1 MGVRRSRPD
10 SRNSI
15 SAGVLPLVLALT
27 CALAAV
33 LAPPARAADYK
44 MLLCAGNN
52 GSNSYA
58 TSTNTTSPSNPGG
71 IFTFA
76 NHCGPAPDPAGSAA
90 FLTIYEH
97 EQSGNAGVDA
107 YGDISYE
114 VPPWVAILAA
124 GGYTREP
131 NDFNQGWRARFWGE
145 NFDGT
150 GFQILTQ
157 GAGLSNSGEQ
167 AAPTSVFTPH
177 LWPFGTYGYFRR
189 FVFELECVRPAGCE
203 RSGVNEVDANTFVL
217 ILADVSPPA
226 VGFDSSSSPL
236 LAGDWVK
243 GNQPVEWGSSDQG
256 SGLRDERL
264 SVDGAQRKEVSYAGE
279 CDTGSSQVDGEFARV
294 FSPCP
299 TGGPYQ
305 GSYVLETAG
314 LSDGTH
320 NVKICAQDF
329 SQFQALGA
337 TPEETCEQR
346 TIRTD
351 NTPPGIPVGLSV
363 TSSNPAR
370 YLSHFGAQFSLPPN
384 QGSPIAAVHY
394 EVINA
399 AGEVVVPEQTYSA
412 INPTEVP
419 KIEGPSQPGDY
430 RLRLWLEDQ
439 VGFEGPPATTQ
450 IPHDT
455 TPPAAPQDLS
465 VTPPGT
471 PRSVEGF
478 DLRWHDITDAGSPI
492 DAAHYEVFDS
502 AGNVVVP
509 EQTVSGEGIQA
520 IKDLETPP
528 GRGEY
533 TLRLWLEDEEGNVG
547 APVSAPLAYDC
558 VRSEVPGGLTLTAA
572 FGGASSETV
581 QQGGGGVL
589 SGALHGAG
597 GGVANAPLCVFSRVL
612 SGSEREFE
620 GIALSGSG
628 GDYRFPV
635 APGPSRQL
643 SVIYRPDQR
652 ELSATATLQT
662 VVHPTLR
669 ARPTLVRN
677 KHFVYFEG
685 QVPGPDNDHV
695 VVVLQAMVGRHWRTF
710 RRYSTRD
717 DGRFVLGYRFSST
730 FYPTT
735 YRFRAQVRET
745 VGYPYLE
752 GNSHQLA
759 LRVLP

>member
-1 MGVRRSRPD
+1 MQDQLSDRNRRIP
-10 SRNSI
+10 I
-15 SAGVLPLVLALT
+15 SAHVCLLAIAAALVL
-27 CALAAV
+27 LAAA
-33 LAPPARAADYK
+33 APPARAADYK
-44 MLLCAGNN
+44 MVLCAGNN
-52 GSNSYA
+52 GSNSYS
-58 TSTNTTSPSNPGG
+58 TSTNTTSPTNPGG

-97 EQSGNAGVDA
+97 EPSGNAGVDA

-131 NDFNQGWRARFWGE
+131 NAFNQGWRGRFWGE
-145 NFDGT
+145 NFDGS

-167 AAPTSVFTPH
+167 WATTSVFAPH
-177 LWPFGTYGYFRR
+177 LWPFGGYGYFRR

-217 ILADVSPPA
+217 ILADVSPPG
-226 VGFDSSSSPL
+226 VGFASTSSPL
-236 LAGDWVK
+236 LAGDWIK
-243 GNQPVEWGSSDQG
+243 GNQPVQWSSSDLG

-264 SVDGAQRKEVSYAGE
+264 SVDDAQRKEVSYAGE

-305 GSYVLETAG
+305 NSYALETAS
-314 LSDGTH
+314 LSDGAH
-320 NVKICAQDF
+320 NLKICAQDF
-329 SQFQALGA
+329 SQFQALGG

-346 TIRTD
+346 TIHTD
-351 NTPPGIPVGLSV
+351 NTPPDAPEGLRV

-370 YLSHFGAQFSLPPN
+370 YLHHFGAQFSLPPN
-384 QGSPIAAVHY
+384 QGSPIAEVHY
-394 EVINA
+394 DIVNA

-412 INPTEVP
+412 TNPTEVP
-419 KIEGPSQPGDY
+419 KIEGPSQAGDY
-430 RLRLWLEDQ
+430 RLHLWLQDG
-439 VGFEGPPATTQ
+439 VGFEGPPATAQ

-465 VTPPGT
+465 VAPPGT

-478 DLRWHDITDAGSPI
+478 DLRWHDITDDGSPI
-492 DAAHYEVFDS
+492 TAAHYEVFDS

-509 EQTVSGEGIQA
+509 EQTATGEDIQA
-520 IKDLETPP
+520 IKDLETPQ

-547 APVSAPLAYDC
+547 APVSSPLAYDC
-558 VRSEVPGGLTLTAA
+558 VRSEVPGGLSLTAV
-572 FGGASSETV
+572 FGGASNETV
-581 QQGGGGVL
+581 QQGGGAAL

-612 SGSEREFE
+612 TGSEREFE
-620 GIALSGSG
+620 GIALSGPG
-628 GDYRFPV
+628 GNYRFPWRR
-635 APGPSRQL
+635 APRDS
-643 SVIYRPDQR
+643 
-652 ELSATATLQT
+652 SA
-662 VVHPTLR
+662 
-669 ARPTLVRN
+669 
-677 KHFVYFEG
+677 
-685 QVPGPDNDHV
+685 
-695 VVVLQAMVGRHWRTF
+695 
-710 RRYSTRD
+710 
-717 DGRFVLGYRFSST
+717 SST
-730 FYPTT
+730 DPTS
-735 YRFRAQVRET
+735 A
-745 VGYPYLE
+745 
-752 GNSHQLA
+752 S
-759 LRVLP
+759 